1 MIDWIL
7 TRIPGR
13 WQEIAEFAL
22 APIAWIPRLQDVIV
36 DFFLHSSSVDIAVLK
51 CLFLLFPGFLVVAAI
66 WCTQLS
72 VYTLPFRSRR
82 HLFLSALLLTWWDA
96 ARIVWLYWAGVVRAA
111 IVLVGW
117 VFALTHL
124 AVKLLVDTLR
134 QVALMPFSVSG
145 RAGTRYFQPGVPW
158 VAFLVLVSWCLLEG
172 TIFTSTLLPAVS
184 KTLAGLSGTD
194 DVSTATRPTL
204 WILLVLLSM
213 GSFACIQAFTDALKT
228 RERKFLVQLVLV
240 ELFVMTFEV
249 MFLYRPLV
257 DAITPW
263 LGQQAG
269 DRFRPAVAVALG
281 TFGWIGVR
289 GMTWFLF
296 GRYGTPSLLAFIS
309 RQPLVGTDL
318 TGTGEV
324 VRSEPTPWR
333 ASVDDFM
340 REIAGLH
347 ERGDQL
353 LEYLALPAIHVIA
366 VAVNFAMVLI
376 ASRPVFS
383 LPFRGIRDAMDT
395 KEWLAALPLEPSKG
409 AGL

>member
-1 MIDWIL
+1 L
-7 TRIPGR
+7 T
-13 WQEIAEFAL
+13 Q
-22 APIAWIPRLQDVIV
+22 
-36 DFFLHSSSVDIAVLK
+36 
-51 CLFLLFPGFLVVAAI
+51 
-66 WCTQLS
+66 
-72 VYTLPFRSRR
+72 
-82 HLFLSALLLTWWDA
+82 
-96 ARIVWLYWAGVVRAA
+96 
-111 IVLVGW
+111 
-117 VFALTHL
+117 L
-124 AVKLLVDTLR
+124 AVKLLLDTLR

-145 RAGTRYFQPGVPW
+145 RAATRYFQPGVPW
-158 VAFLVLVSWCLLEG
+158 VAFLVLVFWCLLEA
-172 TIFTSTLLPAVS
+172 TIFTATLLPAVA
-184 KTLAGLSGTD
+184 KTLANLSGAD
-194 DVSTATRPTL
+194 DLSTSTRPAL

-240 ELFVMTFEV
+240 EFFVMTFEV

-263 LGQQAG
+263 LGQPAG

-281 TFGWIGVR
+281 TFGWVGVR
-289 GMTWFLF
+289 GLTWFLF

-309 RQPLVGTDL
+309 RQPLVGTAV
-318 TGTGEV
+318 TGAGGAG
-324 VRSEPTPWR
+324 RSEPSLWR
-333 ASVDDFM
+333 LSVDDFM

-383 LPFRGIRDAMDT
+383 LPFRGIRDARRRRQCPRPRTAPRRNRRVGLRARRHRTSARSRAGRHPGDAPT
-395 KEWLAALPLEPSKG
+395 SHPDSGRSGRALADPRVPLTS
-409 AGL
+409 AGPLQARAPGPRR